1 MSEAIIAKIKASG
14 LSRVEM
20 LRLRQNA
27 EPKAK
32 NGDVIAEAIIEAID
46 TTAVPKLEAEYVFM
60 GFCPGA
66 DFENRRD
73 LEWFEKGICT
83 FDYVQSEVQ
92 MRRFSKIMSGDT
104 IILKKRESFG
114 KTMRL
119 FGHGVVTARRD
130 RKIDGLRYLTVNWS
144 QQREI
149 LEVPLMACNSTV
161 DIRSLGVVEAKL
173 HPDFWKWLGSD
184 KPTQARA

>member
-1 MSEAIIAKIKASG
+1 MSEAIIAKIKAGG
-14 LSRVEM
+14 LSRLEM

-32 NGDVIAEAIIEAID
+32 NGDLIAEAIIEAID

-66 DFENRRD
+66 DFESRRD

-104 IILKKRESFG
+104 IILKKREAFG

-119 FGHGVVTARRD
+119 FGHGIVTARRD
-130 RKIDGLRYLTVNWS
+130 RKIEGLRYLMVDWS
-144 QQREI
+144 KQREL
-149 LEVPLMACNSTV
+149 LEVPLLGCNSTV
-161 DIRSLGVVEAKL
+161 DIRSLGVVESKL
-173 HPDFWKWLGSD
+173 HSDFWKWLGSD
-184 KPTQARA
+184 KPTRN